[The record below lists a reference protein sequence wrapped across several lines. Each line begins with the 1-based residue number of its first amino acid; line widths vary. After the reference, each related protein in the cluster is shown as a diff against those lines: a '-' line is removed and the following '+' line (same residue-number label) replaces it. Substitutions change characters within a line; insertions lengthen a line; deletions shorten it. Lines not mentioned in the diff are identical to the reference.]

1 LPLHPDDP
9 AREKILALREA
20 KATPEEIMAA
30 FETYSVS
37 ATYLVKALSPG
48 HARLIIAELIEHM
61 IQIHIEPGTVALSTA
76 FADAEPIA
84 WLPGPLFGGEM
95 QA

>member
-1 LPLHPDDP
+1 
-9 AREKILALREA
+9 
-20 KATPEEIMAA
+20 
-30 FETYSVS
+30 
-37 ATYLVKALSPG
+37 
-48 HARLIIAELIEHM
+48 M